1 MIRRPPRSTLFPYTT
16 LFRSGI
22 TGEELRAFAMRRD
35 EGALLALQSFR
46 AVHRH
51 AFARHQLGQGLDLA
65 LDPPGPL
72 GIDVE
77 QAPAGMLAAE
87 VIGRRGP
94 PPPRGL
100 LGKDEGLRGGESHE

>member
-35 EGALLALQSFR
+35 EGALLALQSLR

-51 AFARHQLGQGLDLA
+51 ALARHQLGQGLDLA

-72 GIDVE
+72 GIDVDH
-77 QAPAGMLAAE
+77 APAGMLAAE
-87 VIGRRGP
+87 VISRREQPALRVLMENDEVLGGRDRS
-94 PPPRGL
+94 
-100 LGKDEGLRGGESHE
+100 E